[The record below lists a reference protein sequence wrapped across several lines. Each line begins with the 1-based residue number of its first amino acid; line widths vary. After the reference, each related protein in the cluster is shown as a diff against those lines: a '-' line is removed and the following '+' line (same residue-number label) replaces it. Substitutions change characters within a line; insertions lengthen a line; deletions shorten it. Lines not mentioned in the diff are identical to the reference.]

1 MKAYGRVKAYLEK
14 LDAEDR
20 FPHTIYNG
28 LIVKT
33 KNKVF
38 YNEPICM

>member
-1 MKAYGRVKAYLEK
+1 MWLERPK
-14 LDAEDR
+14 LFLR
-20 FPHTIYNG
+20 QLYNSMRNLYNG